1 MNRLRYR
8 FLALSILLLTIAAP
22 RMSEAVIQ
30 VLMPLQSLI
39 DDSDDI
45 FLAQVERI
53 DPDKPAVVLT
63 VGEKLKGASSFQ
75 RLPINLTGDKEAAKD
90 KHTAKLLKRL
100 APDLPVIVCVKKQ
113 DKGGVMALAF
123 TNGTWF
129 QLRGTPDGE
138 QTHWAFTHC
147 EIYLRRTFKGTTDEL
162 KQTITDSLAGK
173 KKPPPPNAKEPA
185 GLGPEV
191 GGGK

>member
-1 MNRLRYR
+1 MIRRRHR
-8 FLALSILLLTIAAP
+8 FLALFALLFALIAA
-22 RMSEAVIQ
+22 RNAEAVIQ
-30 VLMPLQSLI
+30 VLMPLQALI
-39 DDSDDI
+39 DDADDI
-45 FLAQVERI
+45 FLAQVERV

-63 VGEKLKGASSFQ
+63 VGEKLKGTAAWQ

-90 KHTAKLLKRL
+90 KHTSKLLKRL
-100 APDLPVIVCVKKQ
+100 APDLPVVVCVKKQ

-129 QLRGTPDGE
+129 QLIGTPDGE
-138 QTHWAFTHC
+138 QTRWAFTHC

-162 KQTITDSLAGK
+162 KQTIADSLAGK

-191 GGGK
+191 K